1 MLRGKRRTLA
11 AGAALAWA
19 RALGEFGATLLFAGS
34 VERVTQTLPLA
45 VYAQLEVDLDAAV
58 AVGVL
63 LLAVSGAVL
72 LVAKLR
78 RPAVP
83 ALGW

>member
-1 MLRGKRRTLA
+1 M
-11 AGAALAWA
+11 
-19 RALGEFGATLLFAGS
+19 GEFGATLLFAGS

-78 RPAVP
+78 APALPAV
-83 ALGW
+83 GW